1 MSFMLISEKVRQGI
15 EYPDKLYELRND
27 YPLAPEKLAVSSD
40 MFSNYCKRNADK
52 FERKVG
58 DVKNLISNLGNE
70 TNFVVHYRNLQLYS
84 QSAKI

>member
-1 MSFMLISEKVRQGI
+1 MLMSFMFISEKVRWGI

-27 YPLAPEKLAVSSD
+27 YPLAPEKLSVSSD

-84 QSAKI
+84 